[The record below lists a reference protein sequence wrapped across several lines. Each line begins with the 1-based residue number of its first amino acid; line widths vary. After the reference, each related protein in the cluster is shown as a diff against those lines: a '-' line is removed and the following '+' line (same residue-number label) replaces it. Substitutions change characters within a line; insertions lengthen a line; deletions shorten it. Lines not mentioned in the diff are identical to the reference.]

1 MHQKVEWCH
10 VLQIYT
16 LNAIRTSFLDEFSMY
31 LRVSV
36 TTGVEKLM
44 FLNITKGDSGD
55 VWESFDMLLS
65 DPGCI
70 RVILIDFRKS

>member
-1 MHQKVEWCH
+1 M
-10 VLQIYT
+10 LQIYT

-44 FLNITKGDSGD
+44 FLEMTKDDSGD
-55 VWESFDMLLS
+55 VWESFDMLWS
-65 DPGCI
+65 DPGCVW
-70 RVILIDFRKS
+70 VIHIDFRKS